1 MIVAMHLILFSLG
14 RVIGH
19 HMSVDF
25 RQSLVM
31 GSRTA
36 IAVAVAVRPT
46 RSRLVAVV
54 IVIVIIIVVSVSV
67 AVHLRKSRLGLPT
80 V

>member
-31 GSRTA
+31 GSRTSIAVA
-36 IAVAVAVRPT
+36 IAVAVRPA

-54 IVIVIIIVVSVSV
+54 IVIIIVVSV